1 MIDTM
6 NQENLS
12 QIIYI
17 NSIMKNPSLC
27 DGIGYRTVLFLQG
40 CDLHCSGCHNQE
52 AWDISKGL
60 RLTVAELADALR
72 KKCINKELTISGGE
86 PLMQANAVYELI
98 TLLSDFDICLYT
110 GHDIS
115 EVPQKLL
122 DKIHY
127 LKYGPYV
134 EKLKTTTMPFIGSS
148 NQVFMEI
155 NHAVSK

>member
-1 MIDTM
+1 MKQK
-6 NQENLS
+6 NQS

-52 AWDISKGL
+52 TWDITKGSC
-60 RLTVAELADALR
+60 LTVAELADALR

-148 NQVFMEI
+148 NQVFTEI